1 MTTIPEFAQVARI
14 MGAVWFAAALYIAYR
29 KCNQ

>member
-1 MTTIPEFAQVARI
+1 MDNIHEFANAARI
-14 MGAVWFAAALYIAYR
+14 MGAVWFAAALYIAWR